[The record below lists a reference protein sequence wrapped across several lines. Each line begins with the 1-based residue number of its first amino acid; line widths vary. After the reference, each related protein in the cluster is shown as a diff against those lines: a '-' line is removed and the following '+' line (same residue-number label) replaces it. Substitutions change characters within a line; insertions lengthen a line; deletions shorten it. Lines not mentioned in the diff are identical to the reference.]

1 MTSSYGKLILGLPEG
16 GEQEYELNATSVT
29 IGRAMTNDVVLGDGR
44 VSRSH
49 ARIECGPQGCTL
61 FDLRSSNGT
70 RLNGNPIETSTLS
83 SGDTITVGNTSLR
96 YQTAAPFEEPAMT
109 MINTMVEL
117 EATLENRALAVA
129 INDTETP
136 RLVVYSAEQTWE
148 VPLEKVDNLS
158 IGRIAGNDLVLDHPK
173 VSRQHA
179 QVIRKGAGFLVRDLG
194 SRNGTRIGEKPV
206 SEQFL
211 ENGDV
216 LHIGDFQLVFKGGFS
231 EPSLTIAD
239 ELLALMPERRPVVF
253 VPGLMGSELW
263 LGSERIWPNI
273 KVMLKNPEIFRMD
286 GPHPLEPRGIVNEV
300 IIVPNLVKLEQYN
313 RMGDY
318 LVEDLGYERGKDFFE
333 FAYDWRQ
340 DVRQSARLLGAAIEA
355 WELKPPITLIGHS
368 LGTLVSRYYVEKCG
382 GKDKVGRLILMGGP
396 HQGVPKALSSLLI
409 HPEVLPFGLLGER
422 LRRIVSSFPTSYQ
435 ILPTYA
441 CAVDQKGQAINLYED
456 ESWITEEQRS
466 LFGEAKG
473 FRKELGRRSSVP
485 TISIFG
491 YGLKTISIIKLV
503 RGLKQEWRDMTY
515 QLEPNGDSTVPEK
528 SAVLEGSE
536 IHPVQQYHGSLFVDN
551 DVKMRLKLELTN
563 R

>member
-1 MTSSYGKLILGLPEG
+1 
-16 GEQEYELNATSVT
+16 
-29 IGRAMTNDVVLGDGR
+29 
-44 VSRSH
+44 
-49 ARIECGPQGCTL
+49 
-61 FDLRSSNGT
+61 
-70 RLNGNPIETSTLS
+70 
-83 SGDTITVGNTSLR
+83 
-96 YQTAAPFEEPAMT
+96 
-109 MINTMVEL
+109 
-117 EATLENRALAVA
+117 
-129 INDTETP
+129 
-136 RLVVYSAEQTWE
+136 
-148 VPLEKVDNLS
+148 
-158 IGRIAGNDLVLDHPK
+158 
-173 VSRQHA
+173 
-179 QVIRKGAGFLVRDLG
+179 
-194 SRNGTRIGEKPV
+194 
-206 SEQFL
+206 
-211 ENGDV
+211 
-216 LHIGDFQLVFKGGFS
+216 
-231 EPSLTIAD
+231 
-239 ELLALMPERRPVVF
+239 
-253 VPGLMGSELW
+253 
-263 LGSERIWPNI
+263 
-273 KVMLKNPEIFRMD
+273 
-286 GPHPLEPRGIVNEV
+286 
-300 IIVPNLVKLEQYN
+300 
-313 RMGDY
+313 
-318 LVEDLGYERGKDFFE
+318 
-333 FAYDWRQ
+333 
-340 DVRQSARLLGAAIEA
+340 
-355 WELKPPITLIGHS
+355 
-368 LGTLVSRYYVEKCG
+368 
-382 GKDKVGRLILMGGP
+382 LMGGP

>member
-61 FDLRSSNGT
+61 FDLRSSNVT

-148 VPLEKVDNLS
+148 VPLEKVDSLS
-158 IGRIAGNDLVLDHPK
+158 IGRTAGNDLVLDHPK

>member
-158 IGRIAGNDLVLDHPK
+158 IGRTAGNDLPLDHPK

>member
-29 IGRAMTNDVVLGDGR
+29 VGRAMTNDVVLGDGR

-148 VPLEKVDNLS
+148 VPLEKVDSLS
-158 IGRIAGNDLVLDHPK
+158 IGRTAGNDLPLDHPK

>member
-148 VPLEKVDNLS
+148 VPLEKVDSLS
-158 IGRIAGNDLVLDHPK
+158 IGRTAGNDLPLDHPK